1 MLSKSLSGFAR
12 GSVTRGSVTRGS
24 SLSVTSST
32 SGWSVSVSWGSIA
45 SIATVSSEASAS
57 SASASAAAASFTV
70 SWSSG
75 DWLLGELLKFLGE
88 LGEWRLEV
96 LGLAPKIWG
105 KVLVGLGKSLVG
117 GLDEVL
123 SSSGMSSGLGV
134 AIINTG
140 ELKEFL
146 GNWGTDDTGSSW
158 GWNKLD
164 SDGGALSGNLSWDG
178 MDGTELVSPETSSDW
193 NKLELGGDEGT
204 LDGNL
209 DFLGDLDSKTDVTVL
224 ISDNDDSLEAGSLT
238 GHSLLLNRDDLHDFV
253 GDLDVLGGEDGLNNL
268 SFLDGD
274 GVSVDLLEGLDLSSL
289 H

>member
-1 MLSKSLSGFAR
+1 
-12 GSVTRGSVTRGS
+12 
-24 SLSVTSST
+24 
-32 SGWSVSVSWGSIA
+32 
-45 SIATVSSEASAS
+45 
-57 SASASAAAASFTV
+57 
-70 SWSSG
+70 
-75 DWLLGELLKFLGE
+75 
-88 LGEWRLEV
+88 
-96 LGLAPKIWG
+96 
-105 KVLVGLGKSLVG
+105 
-117 GLDEVL
+117 
-123 SSSGMSSGLGV
+123 MSSGLGV
-134 AIINTG
+134 AIINSS

-193 NKLELGGDEGT
+193 NKLELGGDEST

-238 GHSLLLNRDDLHDFV
+238 GHSLLLNRDDLHNFV
-253 GDLDVLGGEDGLNNL
+253 GDLDVLGGEDGLDNL
-268 SFLDGD
+268 SLLDGD
-274 GVSVDLLEGLDLSSL
+274 GVSVDLLEGLDLSGL